1 MRTKNKESVFTLF
14 FLFLEQW
21 QELCGPGILLIEVKI
36 MPSRNP

>member
-21 QELCGPGILLIEVKI
+21 HELRGPGILLIEVKI
-36 MPSRNP
+36 VLSPNP